1 MGNGSDI
8 PLEVSALS
16 SCRGFGWAVV
26 ASTILSPVVSSAA
39 QGNDGG
45 GLVGWVES
53 TRGVPVAGALVSI
66 FGKGIRGGSLVTL
79 ADSQGQFV
87 LPSLPPGSYTLR
99 AIGFG
104 HQPSPARH
112 VTVLPNRD
120 ALYTL
125 SLTPVAEKAAAPA
138 ADDEAAA
145 GHDEWRWLVR
155 HKRRS
160 VLETAGPDLPAGD
173 EAPALAFD
181 TTTPL
186 AVGTLDGSVELAA
199 TGGARGVPEAGGL
212 GLPAGMGSLQLQGR
226 LTEGVSWTL
235 GGLMSESEGRNW
247 RVAAE
252 FVLEPG
258 ADHQVEVGAGYGAGD
273 GASARSVGLAEPDRA
288 LGAVF
293 LRDRWQISERLRATA
308 GARYTYLGFLPDSH
322 HADAIVE
329 VELEGDDETVLRGS
343 FATRTLTPGGDLL
356 SLSTVATS
364 PAITWARLEEGLRP
378 ARSLRYEVG
387 VDHALGPAARVS
399 ARLFSETTQDAL
411 LTTFEDGAP
420 FVRNAG
426 TLAARGFGVTVGRRF
441 GRVVDGSVTYTF
453 GQGRRSGPA
462 FESGAPIT
470 AFDEPEF
477 HDLAARVETFIDW
490 SDTRVAALCRLNTL
504 SDPGTSSL
512 NSPRTS
518 STSTRFDV
526 QLTQGLPFLAPL
538 TRADWELLLAVRN
551 MFYEASE
558 AGFLDELA
566 VQDPPT
572 RVVGGISV
580 RF

>member
-1 MGNGSDI
+1 M
-8 PLEVSALS
+8 S
-16 SCRGFGWAVV
+16 SCRGLGWAVV
-26 ASTILSPVVSSAA
+26 ASSILAPAA
-39 QGNDGG
+39 PALADEGG

-53 TRGVPVAGALVSI
+53 TRGVPVAGALVSV

-99 AIGFG
+99 AVGSG
-104 HQPSPARH
+104 HQPSAARH

-125 SLTPVAEKAAAPA
+125 SLAPVAEALAADAEKAASR
-138 ADDEAAA
+138 
-145 GHDEWRWLVR
+145 DEWRWLVR

-160 VLETAGPDLPAGD
+160 VLESAGPDTAAAGD
-173 EAPALAFD
+173 AAPALA
-181 TTTPL
+181 L
-186 AVGTLDGSVELAA
+186 ADASSLALDSFDGSVELAA
-199 TGGARGVPEAGGL
+199 TSAARGMPEAGGL
-212 GLPAGMGSLQLQGR
+212 GMPAGMGSLQLQGR
-226 LTEGVSWTL
+226 LTEGVSWAL
-235 GGLMSESEGRNW
+235 GGLVSESEGRDW

-258 ADHQVEVGAGYGAGD
+258 AGHEVEVGAGYGAGVERA
-273 GASARSVGLAEPDRA
+273 GQGLGLGPVEPERA
-288 LGAVF
+288 HGAVF
-293 LRDRWQISERLRATA
+293 ARDRFRIGERLTTTA

-322 HADAIVE
+322 HVDAVVE
-329 VELEGDDETVLRGS
+329 VELAGDVETVVRGS
-343 FATRTLTPGGDLL
+343 FATRTLAPGGDLL
-356 SLSTVATS
+356 TLSTMAAS
-364 PAITWARLEEGLRP
+364 PAITWARLDDDVRA
-378 ARSLRYEVG
+378 ARSFHYEVG
-387 VDHALGPAARVS
+387 VDRRLGPASRVG
-399 ARLFSETTQDAL
+399 AHLFSETTDHAL
-411 LTTFEDGAP
+411 LTAFENGVP
-420 FVRNAG
+420 VVRNGG

-441 GRVVDGSVTYTF
+441 GGVLDGSVTYTF
-453 GQGRRSGPA
+453 GQGRRSGAEA
-462 FESGAPIT
+462 FAARTPVG
-470 AFDEPEF
+470 AFDDSEF

-504 SDPGTSSL
+504 MDAGVPSL
-512 NSPRTS
+512 NGPRAS

-551 MFYEASE
+551 MFYEASQ

>member
-1 MGNGSDI
+1 
-8 PLEVSALS
+8 LEVSALS

-26 ASTILSPVVSSAA
+26 ASTILAPAA
-39 QGNDGG
+39 PARADEGG

-53 TRGVPVAGALVSI
+53 TRGVPVAGALVSV
-66 FGKGIRGGSLVTL
+66 FGRGIRGGSLVTL

-99 AIGFG
+99 AVGSG
-104 HQPSPARH
+104 HQPSAARH

-125 SLTPVAEKAAAPA
+125 SLAPVAGALAAEAEKAASR
-138 ADDEAAA
+138 
-145 GHDEWRWLVR
+145 DEWRWLVR

-160 VLETAGPDLPAGD
+160 VLESAGPDTAAAGD
-173 EAPALAFD
+173 AAPALALAD
-181 TTTPL
+181 TSSL
-186 AVGTLDGSVELAA
+186 ALDGFDGSVELAA
-199 TGGARGVPEAGGL
+199 TSAAGGVPDAGGL
-212 GLPAGMGSLQLQGR
+212 GMPAGMGSLQLQGR
-226 LTEGVSWTL
+226 LTEGVSWAL
-235 GGLMSESEGRNW
+235 GGLVSESEGRDW

-258 ADHQVEVGAGYGAGD
+258 AGHEVEVGAGYGAGLER
-273 GASARSVGLAEPDRA
+273 ATQSLGLGPNEPQRA
-288 LGAVF
+288 HGAVF
-293 LRDRWQISERLRATA
+293 ARDRFRIGERLTTTA

-322 HADAIVE
+322 HVDAVVE
-329 VELEGDDETVLRGS
+329 VEVAGDVETVVRGS
-343 FATRTLTPGGDLL
+343 LATRTLAPGGDLL
-356 SLSTVATS
+356 TLSTIAAS
-364 PAITWARLEEGLRP
+364 PAITWARLDGDVRA
-378 ARSLRYEVG
+378 ARSFHYEVG
-387 VDHALGPAARVS
+387 VDRRLGPAARLG
-399 ARLFSETTQDAL
+399 ARLFSESTSDAL
-411 LTTFEDGAP
+411 LTAFEDGVP
-420 FVRNAG
+420 VVRNGG
-426 TLAARGFGVTVGRRF
+426 TLEARGFGVTVGRRF
-441 GRVVDGSVTYTF
+441 GGVLDGSVTYTF
-453 GQGRRSGPA
+453 GQGRRSGAEAFAHRTPAAA
-462 FESGAPIT
+462 FEES
-470 AFDEPEF
+470 EF

-504 SDPGTSSL
+504 TDAGVPSL
-512 NSPRTS
+512 SGPRAS

-551 MFYEASE
+551 MFYEASQ